1 LNAVWEGAWARKLRD
16 FTLCALFRADQL
28 VFGAVS
34 LLGHA
39 TRWNCGCERFNA
51 TFGAAPLEKFPNDA
65 LILVQSRSELD
76 KLGYRCDGHIRRHR
90 LHIDL
95 NRHNSAS
102 QGQQSNVRGVDLPGC
117 TVSVWPAPGRQA
129 RTRKQE
135 MP

>member
-1 LNAVWEGAWARKLRD
+1 MEIFRGYRARAKGI
-16 FTLCALFRADQL
+16 F
-28 VFGAVS
+28 VIES
-34 LLGHA
+34 LKDKDVGSA
-39 TRWNCGCERFNA
+39 SPDIF
-51 TFGAAPLEKFPNDA
+51 
-65 LILVQSRSELD
+65 LVQSRSELD